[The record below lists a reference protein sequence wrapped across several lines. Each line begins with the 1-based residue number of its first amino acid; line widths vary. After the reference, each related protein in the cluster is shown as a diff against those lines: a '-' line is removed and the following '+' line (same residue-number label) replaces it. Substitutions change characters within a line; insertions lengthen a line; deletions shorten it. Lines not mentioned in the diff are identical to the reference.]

1 LKYLASSL
9 TLKMATLWLDVCIY
23 AEIDQSVAVVC
34 WYNSKLCRLQNSAE
48 TNFKGASLDAVFR

>member
-1 LKYLASSL
+1 V
-9 TLKMATLWLDVCIY
+9 ATLWLDVCIY